1 MKCELACKLIILEY
15 KAAKKK
21 PVSYDEVKMQIQ
33 VIVAACHHVGLN
45 ISNDVLN
52 RLFSSSDKRGKRS
65 AKKIRNAIVHS
76 LSIND
81 IKEVITRFIALDSD
95 MDVFLSSL

>member
-1 MKCELACKLIILEY
+1 
-15 KAAKKK
+15 
-21 PVSYDEVKMQIQ
+21 MQIQ

-65 AKKIRNAIVHS
+65 AKKIRNAIVYS